1 MRAIVIGRAVNL
13 IGTIGAGDGTGRASE
28 SANKPQEITLGGL
41 SSLPELRK
49 SIRRLADLAGRVNYT
64 RATT

>member
-1 MRAIVIGRAVNL
+1 MEPAARQSLRIDRK
-13 IGTIGAGDGTGRASE
+13 
-28 SANKPQEITLGGL
+28 KPVTLGGL

-49 SIRRLADLAGRVNYT
+49 SIRRLTDLAGCVNYT